1 MAETT
6 LLMTR
11 PRVSGERFVADL
23 PAGVR
28 GRLTVCHS
36 PLLRIVPIAD
46 HIDFGD
52 AHGLIFTSANGVAIA
67 AGVTRR
73 RDLPCYC
80 VGEWT
85 TQTARDHGWQ
95 ARMVGEDAAE
105 LIATLRADPPQ
116 GPLLHL
122 RGRHGSGDIA
132 GELAPV
138 GCNVVVHVIYEQEVR
153 ALSDV
158 AQAAL
163 NGPGQVIVP
172 LFSPRTARQ
181 FAKVAQIGADVSAVA
196 ISEAAVR
203 PLRDLPL
210 KRVIVASRPT
220 AAALADGV
228 EMLAN
233 PASRVEGGPSAK

>member
-1 MAETT
+1 MVEAT

-11 PRVSGERFVADL
+11 PRASGERFVADL
-23 PAGVR
+23 PAGLR
-28 GRLTVCHS
+28 AGLTVCHS
-36 PLLRIVPIAD
+36 PLLRIVPIAES
-46 HIDFGD
+46 IDFGQ
-52 AHGLIFTSANGVAIA
+52 ARGIIFTSANGVAIA
-67 AGVTRR
+67 ASVTER

-80 VGEWT
+80 VGDWT
-85 TQTARDHGWQ
+85 TQTARDYGWQ

-116 GPLLHL
+116 GPLVHL

-138 GCNVVVHVIYEQEVR
+138 GCKVVVQVIYEQETLPLDD
-153 ALSDV
+153 A
-158 AQAAL
+158 AQAVLSGA
-163 NGPGQVIVP
+163 GQVIVP
-172 LFSPRTARQ
+172 LFSPRTAQR
-181 FAKVAQIGADVSAVA
+181 FAEVARIGADVHAVA
-196 ISEAAVR
+196 ISEAAAR

-210 KRVIVASRPT
+210 KRLIVAARPT

-233 PASRVEGGPSAK
+233 PVSRVEGGSSAK